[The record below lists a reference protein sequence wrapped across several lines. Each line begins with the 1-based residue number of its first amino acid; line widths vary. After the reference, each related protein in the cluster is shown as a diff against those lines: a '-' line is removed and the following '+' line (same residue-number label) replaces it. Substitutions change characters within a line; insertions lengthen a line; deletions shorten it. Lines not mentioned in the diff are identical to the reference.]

1 MRLFDPALILFV
13 VCVVAW
19 LALEA
24 FLLATGQATVSR
36 RGRDLFY
43 TYPPIGML
51 AGLVVGLLLGH
62 FFWQ

>member
-1 MRLFDPALILFV
+1 MSGRV
-13 VCVVAW
+13 
-19 LALEA
+19 
-24 FLLATGQATVSR
+24 
-36 RGRDLFY
+36 RDLFY